1 MGILALSRAIVA
13 PQHVNSINSKY
24 SLVKSPSVFN
34 SIFIAGE
41 LTADG
46 GCPAEGCPVPAVGGV
61 GDGHA
66 RHVAGAAQGEA
77 WAW

>member
-1 MGILALSRAIVA
+1 MVR
-13 PQHVNSINSKY
+13 HNHN
-24 SLVKSPSVFN
+24 SLVPY
-34 SIFIAGE
+34 SIVIAGE
-41 LTADG
+41 LPADR
-46 GCPAEGCPVPAVGGV
+46 GCSAEGCPVPAVGGV